1 MEWVKAPHLQIIIH
15 ESFVNLKMMMSQC
28 SGDKDMESLNL
39 EKAGIEGQF
48 GLLLRDKN
56 NHNNYILINFEDLGK
71 IINYYDE
78 FKSRGLK
85 DYQIDESKKHYEIKV
100 KRINEK
106 ISIIKD
112 EINVLE
118 TKRNSLSN
126 RLEKLSAKNS
136 EQENKEIHEIKIM
149 IESIDD
155 NLRDLISQLK
165 VWETK
170 LNEMS

>member
-1 MEWVKAPHLQIIIH
+1 MGWVKAPHLQIIIH
-15 ESFVNLKMMMSQC
+15 VSFVNLKMMMSQC

-56 NHNNYILINFEDLGK
+56 NHNNYVLINFEDLGK
-71 IINYYDE
+71 IIEYYGE
-78 FKSRGLK
+78 FKSIGLK
-85 DYQIDESKKHYEIKV
+85 DNQNSESKKIDEIKV

-112 EINVLE
+112 EIKVLE
-118 TKRNSLSN
+118 TERKSLTN
-126 RLEKLSAKNS
+126 RLEEASAKNS
-136 EQENKEIHEIKIM
+136 EQDKIIISEIDVMTKAIDEQLVELINELNKW
-149 IESIDD
+149 ES
-155 NLRDLISQLK
+155 
-165 VWETK
+165 K

>member
-1 MEWVKAPHLQIIIH
+1 MEWVKAPPLQIIIH

-28 SGDKDMESLNL
+28 SGDKEMENLNL

-48 GLLLRDKN
+48 GLLLRDKD
-56 NHNNYILINFEDLGK
+56 NHNNYILINFEDLEK
-71 IINYYDE
+71 IIDYYSD

-85 DYQIDESKKHYEIKV
+85 DYLNDESKKLDEIKV

-106 ISIIKD
+106 ISIIND

-118 TKRNSLSN
+118 IKRKSLSN
-126 RLEKLSAKNS
+126 RLEELSSKNLK
-136 EQENKEIHEIKIM
+136 QNNKEIHEIELM
-149 IESIDD
+149 IESINE
-155 NLRDLISQLK
+155 NLVERISQLK

>member
-15 ESFVNLKMMMSQC
+15 VSFVNLKMMMSQC

-85 DYQIDESKKHYEIKV
+85 DYQIDESKKQDEIKV